1 MRFKKTEKN
10 TSNKSTSATSGKS
23 VIGLDIGQSAIKMVQ
38 ISGKQA
44 NQVQLEKYA
53 IEYLPQHVISGNEI
67 IDYDQLVSHLQ
78 QCYSK
83 LKTNCKQV
91 NLALPF
97 GSVTIEEDLYF
108 DPKTSDMS
116 LQEFVESQVSTIG
129 SLDEMNYD
137 WAVLGENPKTGE
149 QSVLMVAAKTESVEK
164 CSDLAD
170 DIGVTAINVDV
181 DLFAIANAFAYAD
194 SAENS
199 EFSHARIALFDIGDS
214 SMKSLVMEGGRILYK
229 QESSLGLEQLIQLIQ
244 RTYQVLDT
252 EAVAMINGSNPRP
265 TDYNDLVSS
274 SFNMQ
279 IAQEVQRA
287 IQFFLATQ
295 NSDDIDIK
303 HVFISG
309 SGCIAGTGVAEMI
322 YAQTG
327 IPTRQIAPISLTNN
341 KTKVD
346 NSIFEK
352 DANALTIAFGLA
364 LRGLV

>member
-1 MRFKKTEKN
+1 MRFKKTKEN
-10 TSNKSTSATSGKS
+10 TSNKSTSTTSGKS

-38 ISGKQA
+38 ISGKQT
-44 NQVQLEKYA
+44 NRVQLEKYA

-91 NLALPF
+91 NLALPA
-97 GSVTIEEDLYF
+97 GIVTIEEELLF
-108 DPKTSDMS
+108 NAKTSDFS
-116 LQEFVESQVSTIG
+116 LQEFVESHVSTIG

-137 WAVLGENPKTGE
+137 WTILGENPKTGE
-149 QSVLMVAAKTESVEK
+149 QSVLVVAAKTENVDK
-164 CSDLAD
+164 CVDLTD
-170 DIGVTAINVDV
+170 EIGVTAINVDV
-181 DLFAIANAFAYAD
+181 DLFALANAFAYMD
-194 SAENS
+194 SAENN
-199 EFSHARIALFDIGDS
+199 EFSHARIALFDIGDA
-214 SMKSLVMEGGRILYK
+214 SMKTLVIENNRILYK
-229 QESSLGLEQLIQLIQ
+229 QESSLGLEQLVQLVQ
-244 RTYQVLDT
+244 RTYQISDT
-252 EAVAMINGSNPRP
+252 EATGMISGNIPRP
-265 TDYNDLVSS
+265 SDYNDLISTG
-274 SFNMQ
+274 FNMQ

-295 NSDDIDIK
+295 NTDDNNIK
-303 HVFISG
+303 HLFISG
-309 SGCIAGTGVAEMI
+309 IGCIPNTGVAEMV

-327 IPTRQIAPISLTNN
+327 IETHQISPITLTNN

-346 NSIFEK
+346 DNTFEK